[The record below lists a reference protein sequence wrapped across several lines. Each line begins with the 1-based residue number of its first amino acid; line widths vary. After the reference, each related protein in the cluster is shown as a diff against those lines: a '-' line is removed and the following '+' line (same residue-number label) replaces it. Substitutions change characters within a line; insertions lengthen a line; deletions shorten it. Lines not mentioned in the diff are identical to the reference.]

1 MFLSKSKLLQI
12 EKNRGL
18 TRSRNKKKKNPRK
31 NYRVINIKLYASQ
44 LNCLGDNSKLLA
56 HFFCVHPL
64 FRISI
69 KTSLSSGKAK
79 CVISRSPLV
88 RMEVKCLA
96 STRTSAAVF
105 GSRVDVSCNLYVR
118 VDHVMLDMKI
128 LVKGVL
134 WSQLD
139 MKILWLNMK
148 MFGFRIG

>member
-31 NYRVINIKLYASQ
+31 NYRVINIKFYASQ
-44 LNCLGDNSKLLA
+44 LNFLGDNSKLLA
-56 HFFCVHPL
+56 HFFCVHTH

-69 KTSLSSGKAK
+69 ETSLSSGKAK

-88 RMEVKCLA
+88 HMEVKCLA
-96 STRTSAAVF
+96 STRTSAVVF
-105 GSRVDVSCNLYVR
+105 GSRVDASC
-118 VDHVMLDMKI
+118 K
-128 LVKGVL
+128 
-134 WSQLD
+134 D

-148 MFGFRIG
+148 MLGFTV